1 MIDVIIPTYNSHDNL
16 VRCLSSISMQTIR
29 NELKVTL
36 VNDGGAS
43 NKYFVELFSNMLNIQ
58 EIGYEENRGPGYARR
73 FGFLNTSGDYIIN
86 LDSDDTF
93 YSAFALQALK
103 KGMVHSV
110 ICGSPFLQECK
121 DLKFKNVSNKNMVW
135 LHGVMYDRNFLE
147 KNNILMNES
156 RANEDVGFNLLCN
169 LCIKGEKVNY
179 IDIPTY
185 CWHSNPNSIVRQ
197 DIKNYSDNLSFD
209 GYVENVIW
217 AFREA
222 ENRNVDEQK
231 LRLEKLR
238 IMLNLHILFKQST
251 GSSPKFEYKNLNLC
265 KKYYNE
271 VFKQIE
277 NIVTPDEFITVY
289 NSYTKDDINT
299 YLSMKSINEFMER
312 LQEG

>member
-1 MIDVIIPTYNSHDNL
+1 MIDVIIPTYNSQDNL

-93 YSAFALQALK
+93 YSAFSLQLLK

-135 LHGVMYDRNFLE
+135 LHGIMYDRSFLK

-185 CWHSNPNSIVRQ
+185 CWHSNPNSIVRK
-197 DIKNYSDNLSFD
+197 DVKNYSDNLSFD
-209 GYVENVIW
+209 GYVENIIW
-217 AFREA
+217 AFNEA
-222 ENRNVDEQK
+222 H
-231 LRLEKLR
+231 LRSINTEFCKLEKLR
-238 IMLNLHILFKQST
+238 MLLNLHILYKQSV
-251 GSSPKFEYKNLNLC
+251 GSSPKYADKNFKLC
-265 KKYYNE
+265 KKYYKE
-271 VFKQIE
+271 IFKPVE
-277 NIVTPDEFITVY
+277 NNITQEQFFQVY
-289 NSYTKDDINT
+289 NKYTKDDITT
-299 YLSMKSINEFMER
+299 YLSMKSINEFIEN
-312 LQEG
+312 LNK

>member
-1 MIDVIIPTYNSHDNL
+1 MIDVIIPCYNSHEFIT
-16 VRCLSSISMQTIR
+16 RALSSIAMQTIK
-29 NELKVTL
+29 NEVQVTL
-36 VNDGGAS
+36 VSDGGGHY
-43 NKYFVELFSNMLNIQ
+43 KYYTDLFSNLLHIQ

-73 FGFLNTSGDYIIN
+73 FGFQNTNGEYIVN
-86 LDSDDTF
+86 LDADDTF
-93 YSAFALQALK
+93 LSAFALQILK
-103 KGMVHSV
+103 KSIFRHD
-110 ICGSPFLQECK
+110 ICVTPFLQEHK
-121 DLKFKNVSNKNMVW
+121 DDFVEITNKNMVW
-135 LHGVMYDRNFLE
+135 LHGIMYKREFLE

-156 RANEDVGFNLLCN
+156 YSNEDVGFNLLCKLLTDN
-169 LCIKGEKVNY
+169 INY
-179 IDIPTY
+179 VDRLTY
-185 CWHSNPNSIVRQ
+185 CWHYNKNSIVRK
-197 DIKNYSDNLSFD
+197 DIPNYRDNLSFD

-238 IMLNLHILFKQST
+238 IMLNLHILFKQSI

-277 NIVTPDEFITVY
+277 NIITKDEFITVY
-289 NSYTKDDINT
+289 NSYTKDDVNT